1 MGCKIMPKVRYFS
14 QNYIEGSLA
23 MVDVNKKE
31 LGERIKKIRLEL
43 GDTTEV
49 FGKRFDPQANRSLV
63 SAWENGRYIP
73 NPERLKSL
81 AELGGISVDYL
92 LNGKKDLL
100 GNDMPVH
107 DLSFY
112 EYEILDA
119 TIEEPIAEG
128 ELILLFDLIKLTK
141 GNDTLGCIVRST
153 CAFDDGKLSV
163 VYFEDCSGR
172 YDSDFFTKK
181 ISKGIAMDKIVKLN
195 DYLTHRKY
203 VAGFDDF
210 TNKFYGDFKKHV
222 IEYVSAYTGIILNEK
237 DITFRFVN
245 AMNKVCEV

>member
-1 MGCKIMPKVRYFS
+1 MKNSIDPEIVGSRIRDIRKAMGLSMSAF
-14 QNYIEGSLA
+14 A
-23 MVDVNKKE
+23 
-31 LGERIKKIRLEL
+31 ERINHILNEKKIRSGTVSNWE
-43 GDTTEV
+43 T
-49 FGKRFDPQANRSLV
+49 GKNL
-63 SAWENGRYIP
+63 P
-73 NPERLKSL
+73 NNERLKAIS
-81 AELGGISVDYL
+81 ELGGISVDYL

-119 TIEEPIAEG
+119 TIKKPIAEG

-222 IEYVSAYTGIILNEK
+222 IDHVSAYTDTILNEK
-237 DITFRFVN
+237 DITFRFVDN
-245 AMNKVCEV
+245 ANRVYKV